1 MTLVATKHFHWYYL
15 HFAHRFLIK
24 TLFNL
29 HSRQY
34 PCVLE
39 RILANP
45 VLSSHPSLS
54 TPSATYPLT
63 TIDLIINCTV
73 YMRLKRNKYRYNI
86 YLNQTITM
94 KKMYFLSS
102 TNSMPFFPSN
112 LILFKLW
119 ENQFQN
125 FPSTPCMCLEN
136 IGRVQI
142 TLKIPRPTNYVIKLF
157 LN

>member
-63 TIDLIINCTV
+63 TIHLIINCTV
-73 YMRLKRNKYRYNI
+73 YRRLKRNKYRNNI
-86 YLNQTITM
+86 YLNQTITL
-94 KKMYFLSS
+94 KQNVLLKQYKLYALLPLKPY
-102 TNSMPFFPSN
+102 PF
-112 LILFKLW
+112 
-119 ENQFQN
+119 Q
-125 FPSTPCMCLEN
+125 
-136 IGRVQI
+136 
-142 TLKIPRPTNYVIKLF
+142 TLGESISEFSINTLYVFGKY
-157 LN
+157 